1 MATSQLEEWTTEA
14 NLIRIKHWFRDGLT
28 NEDVAE
34 KKIGI
39 NRTTFYRWL
48 QKSSE
53 LRKAVEEGKMPAN
66 EMVEDAVFKR
76 AVGFYAKEKKIEPDG
91 SITEYE
97 KYYPPDVSAQALY
110 LNNRA
115 RNRWKKNWSDETEDA
130 KTIKLMVL
138 KNDLK

>member
-76 AVGFYAKEKKIEPDG
+76 AVGFYATEKKIEPDG
-91 SITEYE
+91 SVTEYE

-110 LNNRA
+110 LNNRS
-115 RNRWKKNWSDETEDA
+115 RDRWKKNWSDETEDA